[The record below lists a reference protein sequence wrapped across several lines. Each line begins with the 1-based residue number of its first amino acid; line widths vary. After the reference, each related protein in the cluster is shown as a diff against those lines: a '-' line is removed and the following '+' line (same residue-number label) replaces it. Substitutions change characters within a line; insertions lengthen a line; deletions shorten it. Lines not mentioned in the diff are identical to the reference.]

1 MLDREEAVSLL
12 HKKGLEEN
20 LIAHCL
26 QTEAVLRHLAER
38 LGRDPLLWGVT
49 GLLHDLDYPHTK
61 DDPSRHGLVT
71 AQELADALPEE
82 ALQAIRAHNSEENG
96 TMPENE
102 FDYALRCGESV
113 TGLISANA
121 LVRPQGMEGMKP
133 SSLKKKMKDKSFA
146 ANVSRERIRECEKL
160 GLELD
165 EFLRIG
171 IEALAAIADQPE
183 AGIGAGKEGSG

>member
-12 HKKGLEEN
+12 QSKGLEEN

-26 QTEAVLRHLAER
+26 QTEAVLRHLADR
-38 LGRDPLLWGVT
+38 LGQDPHLWGIT
-49 GLLHDLDYPHTK
+49 GLLHDLDYPGTK
-61 DDPSRHGLVT
+61 DDAASHGLET
-71 AQELADALPEE
+71 ARELDGKLPEE
-82 ALQAIRAHNSEENG
+82 ALQAIKAHNSEENG
-96 TMPENE
+96 AVPANE
-102 FDYALRCGESV
+102 FDFALRCGESV
-113 TGLISANA
+113 TGLVSANA

-160 GLELD
+160 GLDLD

-171 IEALAAIADQPE
+171 IEALGGIADQPE
-183 AGIGAGKEGSG
+183 SGLGAGQE

>member
-1 MLDREEAVSLL
+1 MLDRDEAVRLI
-12 HKKGLEEN
+12 KEKGLDEG
-20 LIAHCL
+20 LTAHCL
-26 QTEAVLRHLAER
+26 QTEAVLRNLAER
-38 LGRDPLLWGVT
+38 LGRDPQIWGVT
-49 GLLHDLDYPHTK
+49 GLLHDLDYPQTK
-61 DDPSRHGLVT
+61 DDPSRHGLLS
-71 AQELADALPEE
+71 AQELAESLPED

-96 TMPENE
+96 TRPADE

-146 ANVSRERIRECEKL
+146 AGVSRERIRECESI

-171 IEALAAIADQPE
+171 IDALAGIADQPE
-183 AGIGAGKEGSG
+183 AGLQSEQ

>member
-1 MLDREEAVSLL
+1 MLDRDEALRL
-12 HKKGLEEN
+12 FRDKGCDEGLM
-20 LIAHCL
+20 AHCL
-26 QTEAVLRHLAER
+26 QTEAVMRNLAER
-38 LGRDPLLWGVT
+38 LGHDPQLWGVT
-49 GLLHDLDYPHTK
+49 GLLHDLDYPRTK
-61 DDPSRHGLVT
+61 DDPSWHGLVT
-71 AQELADALPEE
+71 ARELAETFPEN

-96 TMPENE
+96 TTPADE

-146 ANVSRERIRECEKL
+146 AGVSRERIRECENI

-171 IEALAAIADQPE
+171 IEALSGIADQPE
-183 AGIGAGKEGSG
+183 AGLESKQ